1 MFNLVLLGPPGCGK
15 GTQAQLIKEQFNFI
29 HLSTGDLIREEIR
42 RGSAAGQK
50 FLKFTQ
56 QGLLVPDDM
65 ILKEVWK
72 FARRHEKTRGII
84 FDGFPRTLY
93 QAMMLDKVFLKKGY
107 QIHLVLVIHV
117 PEEVLIE
124 RILRRGQVSGRED
137 DNEFVAKN
145 RLLVYYS
152 HTQPVVEYYRKK
164 NILREIDGN
173 RSIDGVFS
181 EISTYI
187 QEELVKYERKQFH

>member
-15 GTQAQLIKEQFNFI
+15 GTQAQIIKEHFHFI

-42 RGSAAGQK
+42 KGTVAGQK

-72 FARRHEKTRGII
+72 FARKHEKVRGII

-93 QAMMLDKVFLKKGY
+93 QAIMLDKVFQKKGY
-107 QIHLVLVIHV
+107 QIHLVLAIDV
-117 PEEVLIE
+117 PEEVLIQ
-124 RILRRGQVSGRED
+124 RILKRAQVSGRED

-152 HTQPVVEYYRKK
+152 HTQPVIDYYRKK
-164 NILREIDGN
+164 NILKEIDGN
-173 RSIDGVFS
+173 KTIEEVFA
-181 EISTYI
+181 EISSHI
-187 QEELVKYERKQFH
+187 QEELEEYERKQFH